1 MALDSGLALVKLSVL
16 ELGPDS
22 VPRRHSL
29 TRAEPRAAA
38 TRATFATTDVDIC
51 E

>member
-1 MALDSGLALVKLSVL
+1 VDARRDGAARKA
-16 ELGPDS
+16 GPDS

-29 TRAEPRAAA
+29 TRPEPRAAA